1 MAETI
6 RLNKVLRELNISIDR
21 AVDFLETKG
30 IEVEKRPT
38 TKISSEVYQVLS
50 DEFETDANKKVAS
63 KEVSEA
69 KLKEKE
75 ALRVEREKEIE
86 AKLQKEEA
94 AKVEVVKAKSTLEG
108 PKQVGKIDLDT
119 KKQKVEPSAD
129 ATPPQEKENT
139 EEVKEPTEKEVSVT
153 DSNSDESKVV
163 EEVNAS
169 KGEFGISYQLRRP
182 VSELINER
190 LPATIELVVISALIA
205 LISGT
210 LLGVY
215 TGINRKSFVSDI
227 ILAVSL
233 LGVSLPTFVIGILFI
248 YLFAVILGIL
258 PSFGR
263 GEVVDLGFWTTGF
276 LSISGWKAIILPSV
290 TLSLFQMTYII
301 RLVRAEMMEILQ
313 TDYIKFARARGI
325 SENSIKYKHA
335 LKNGLIPVITIA
347 GINIGTLIAFSIIT
361 ETVFQWPG
369 MGFLFIQAVQFVD
382 IPIMSAYLVFIA
394 FVFVMINF
402 IVDILYYFIDP
413 RIRVKGDVSSG

>member
-1 MAETI
+1 MVMLVVAFVSFSLFNFVGDPINNMVGEETSDEESAE
-6 RLNKVLRELNISIDR
+6 LRETLGLLDPIYVQFTRFVGN
-21 AVDFLETKG
+21 
-30 IEVEKRPT
+30 
-38 TKISSEVYQVLS
+38 
-50 DEFETDANKKVAS
+50 
-63 KEVSEA
+63 
-69 KLKEKE
+69 
-75 ALRVEREKEIE
+75 
-86 AKLQKEEA
+86 A
-94 AKVEVVKAKSTLEG
+94 AKG
-108 PKQVGKIDLDT
+108 
-119 KKQKVEPSAD
+119 
-129 ATPPQEKENT
+129 N
-139 EEVKEPTEKEVSVT
+139 
-153 DSNSDESKVV
+153 
-163 EEVNAS
+163 
-169 KGEFGISYQLRRP
+169 FGISYQLKRP
-182 VSELINER
+182 VSELISER
-190 LPATIELVVISALIA
+190 LPATIELVLISALIA
-205 LISGT
+205 LVSGT

-215 TGINRKSFVSDI
+215 TGINRKGFLSDI
-227 ILAVSL
+227 ILAISL

-263 GEVVDLGFWTTGF
+263 GEVVSLGYWTTGF
-276 LSISGWKAIILPSV
+276 LTLSGLKAIILPSV

-325 SENSIKYKHA
+325 SEKSIHYKHA

-413 RIRVKGDVSSG
+413 RIRVKGDTVSG

>member
-1 MAETI
+1 MVMLVVAFVSFSLFNFVGDPINNMVGEETSDEE
-6 RLNKVLRELNISIDR
+6 RVELRETLG
-21 AVDFLETKG
+21 L
-30 IEVEKRPT
+30 
-38 TKISSEVYQVLS
+38 
-50 DEFETDANKKVAS
+50 TDPIYIQFS
-63 KEVSEA
+63 
-69 KLKEKE
+69 
-75 ALRVEREKEIE
+75 RF
-86 AKLQKEEA
+86 
-94 AKVEVVKAKSTLEG
+94 
-108 PKQVGKIDLDT
+108 VG
-119 KKQKVEPSAD
+119 
-129 ATPPQEKENT
+129 
-139 EEVKEPTEKEVSVT
+139 
-153 DSNSDESKVV
+153 
-163 EEVNAS
+163 NAS
-169 KGEFGISYQLRRP
+169 KGNFGISYQLKRP
-182 VSELINER
+182 VSELISER
-190 LPATIELVVISALIA
+190 LPATIELVLISALIA
-205 LISGT
+205 LVSGT

-215 TGINRKSFVSDI
+215 TGM
-227 ILAVSL
+227 

-263 GEVVDLGFWTTGF
+263 GEVVSLGYWTTGF
-276 LSISGWKAIILPSV
+276 LTLSGLKAIILPSV

-325 SENSIKYKHA
+325 KEKSIHYKHA

-413 RIRVKGDVSSG
+413 RIRVKAEAVSG